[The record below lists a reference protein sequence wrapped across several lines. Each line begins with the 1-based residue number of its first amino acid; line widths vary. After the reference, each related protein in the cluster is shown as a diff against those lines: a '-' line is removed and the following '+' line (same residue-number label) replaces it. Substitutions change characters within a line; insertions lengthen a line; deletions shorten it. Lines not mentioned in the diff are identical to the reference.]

1 MIAKY
6 FYISLIDIIKKI
18 SAAKLN
24 ENLLNEYLFFIV
36 VRESCY
42 SFTLKSEFLTTHC
55 VTKSNK

>member
-1 MIAKY
+1 MIGKY

-36 VRESCY
+36 ARESLLQFH
-42 SFTLKSEFLTTHC
+42 SQ
-55 VTKSNK
+55 VTIFNYALRYKKQ